1 MAPSIK
7 GRDVAR
13 GYDTSPKVTRGR
25 RGGASVSS
33 STKQTIH
40 TCSTVLIN
48 GDSDIIVSRYGDYDS
63 GVAL

>member
-1 MAPSIK
+1 M
-7 GRDVAR
+7 AR
-13 GYDTSPKVTRGR
+13 GLDTSPKVTRGG
-25 RGGASVSS
+25 RGGAEGGSSVSS